1 MGIGSMLKRSVLV
14 GLGVLGLGKKK
25 ADVVVQEVGKQTA
38 VAEKEGK
45 IVARSLVKESKKQG
59 KKLQDAMNL
68 EMGKMLDTP
77 KKKVKRRKG

>member
-45 IVARSLVKESKKQG
+45 IVACSLVKESRKEG
-59 KKLQDAMNL
+59 KKFQDAMNL

>member
-45 IVARSLVKESKKQG
+45 IVARSLVKESRKQG

>member
-1 MGIGSMLKRSVLV
+1 MGIGNMLKRSVLV

-38 VAEKEGK
+38 AAEKEGK

-68 EMGKMLDTP
+68 EMGKVLDTP